1 MKKFLMYIL
10 ACVFTMSL
18 ASCGGGNEPS
28 AVAKSYY
35 DAVFAGDFKGAVD
48 QMHFSRELTAED
60 KEQFAGLMQGLW
72 SAAKYTGFE
81 ITGEEVAED
90 GKTAKVFMKIT
101 EEGKDEP
108 KEETVKMVNVD
119 GTWLVDSG
127 K

>member
-18 ASCGGGNEPS
+18 ASCGGGGSNPS
-28 AVAKSYY
+28 AAAKSCY
-35 DAVFAGDFKGAVD
+35 DDVFAGDFKGAVE
-48 QMHFSRELTAED
+48 QMHFSQELTAEEKD
-60 KEQFAGLMQGLW
+60 QFAALLQGFW
-72 SAAKYTGFE
+72 STEYKSYE

>member
-1 MKKFLMYIL
+1 MKKYFMFLL
-10 ACVFTMSL
+10 ACVFTLSL
-18 ASCGGGNEPS
+18 ASCGGNNPS
-28 AVAKSYY
+28 AAAKSCY
-35 DAVFAGDFKGAVD
+35 DDVFAGDFKGAVE
-48 QMHFSRELTAED
+48 QMHFQKELTAEE
-60 KEQFAGLMQGLW
+60 KEQFAALLQGFW
-72 SAAKYTGFE
+72 STEYKSYE